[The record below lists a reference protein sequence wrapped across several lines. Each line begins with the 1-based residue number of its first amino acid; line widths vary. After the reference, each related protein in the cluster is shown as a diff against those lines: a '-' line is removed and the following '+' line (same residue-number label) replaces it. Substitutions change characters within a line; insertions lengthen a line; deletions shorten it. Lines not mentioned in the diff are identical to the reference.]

1 MAKPAERVR
10 EERGFMLE
18 GHTVAAPPLAPGL
31 HIVATPIGNLGD
43 ITLRALRTLAGA
55 DFILCEDTRVT
66 VKLTRHFGIAVP
78 LRPYHDHNAARVRPA
93 IVEALCRGAAVAL
106 VSDAGTPLVSD
117 PGFKLVEAAIAEA
130 VPVEAVPGASAVLVA
145 LTVSGLPSDRF
156 LFAGFL
162 PSRAGARREA
172 LAALA
177 AVPASLIFYESPK
190 RLAAS
195 LQAMAE
201 TLGDRPAAVAREL
214 TKRHEETRRGRLSVL
229 AAEHAAE
236 QPPRGE
242 IVVVVGPPEP
252 AVAPTGD
259 ALDALLIEAL
269 ASAPV
274 KQAAGV
280 VAAATGVPRRELYAR
295 ALALKGADGRRR

>member
-1 MAKPAERVR
+1 MAKPEERVR
-10 EERGFMLE
+10 EERGFILE
-18 GHTVAAPPLAPGL
+18 GRTVATPALAPGL
-31 HIVATPIGNLGD
+31 RVVATPIGNLGD

-66 VKLTRHFGIAVP
+66 VKLTRHFGIAAP

-93 IVEALCRGAAVAL
+93 IVEALRQGAAVAL

-130 VPVEAVPGASAVLVA
+130 VPVEVVPGASAVLAA

-201 TLGDRPAAVAREL
+201 ALGDRPAAVAREL

-229 AAEHAAE
+229 AAEYAAE

-295 ALALKGADGRRR
+295 ALALKGADGRKR

>member
-1 MAKPAERVR
+1 MAKPEERVR

-18 GHTVAAPPLAPGL
+18 GRTVVAPALAPGL
-31 HIVATPIGNLGD
+31 HVVATPIGNLGD

-66 VKLTRHFGIAVP
+66 VKLTRHFGIAAP

-93 IVEALCRGAAVAL
+93 IVEALRRGAAVAL

-130 VPVEAVPGASAVLVA
+130 VPVEVVPGASAVLAA

-201 TLGDRPAAVAREL
+201 ALGDRPAAVAREL

-259 ALDALLIEAL
+259 VLDALLIEAL

-280 VAAATGVPRRELYAR
+280 VAAATGVPRRELYGR
-295 ALALKGADGRRR
+295 ALALKGADGRKR